1 MTFERGFCPTCGV
14 IDGKVVKSPPMPPP
28 VPGRGEVGPN
38 FDRYI
43 TKTFNHYSGSKGHGT
58 RVPVS

>member
-28 VPGRGEVGPN
+28 VPGWGEVGPN
-38 FDRYI
+38 FDRCI
-43 TKTFNHYSGSKGHGT
+43 MAQA
-58 RVPVS
+58 VSYNIAATGCKVI